1 MHLSSRP
8 VVSYDPE
15 GLIFAVGLDSKQ
27 IKLYD
32 LRSFDKGPF
41 ITFFIRPDP
50 GKLEWTSMK
59 FSPDGKTIILSTNGS
74 IIKLVDAFQGKIRIS
89 LSILLKLLL
98 IYYC

>member
-15 GLIFAVGLDSKQ
+15 GLIFGVGIDSKQ

-41 ITFFIRPDP
+41 STFFIRPDV
-50 GKLEWTSMK
+50 GKFEWTSMK
-59 FSPDGKTIILSTNGS
+59 FSPDGKNVILSTSGP
-74 IIKLVDAFQGKIRIS
+74 IIKLVDAFQGTCII
-89 LSILLKLLL
+89 SILYNVM
-98 IYYC
+98 IR

>member
-41 ITFFIRPDP
+41 ITFFIRSDP
-50 GKLEWTSMK
+50 GKVEWTSMK
-59 FSPDGKTIILSTNGS
+59 FSPDGKTIILSTNGP
-74 IIKLVDAFQGKIRIS
+74 IIKLIDAFQGM
-89 LSILLKLLL
+89 
-98 IYYC
+98 